1 MGLRQP
7 FFSIIIPTYGRPRK
21 LATCLQ
27 SLTRLDYPRD
37 RFGVIV
43 VDDGSETP
51 LESVIAPFRKQLD
64 LMLLMQAN
72 SGPAAAR
79 NTGAAHAK
87 GEFLAFTDDDCT
99 PASDWLQTLAV
110 RLAGM
115 PDCAIGGRTVNALPD
130 NLYSTASQ
138 MLVDYLYEYYNADPN
153 QARFLTSNNLA
164 VSAGLFQE
172 MGGFETTFP
181 LAAGE
186 DRELCDRWL
195 NHGLRM
201 TYAPE
206 ALVYHAHTLTFH
218 TFWKQH
224 FNYGRGASCF
234 HRLRA
239 RRGQGRV
246 RLEPLSFYMNL
257 LRHPLSRK
265 QGWRAGLLAALLVV
279 SQGANAAGFVWEGV
293 KPRRWIDDR
302 DKLPLHGSYQHVGR
316 AAKRS

>member
-1 MGLRQP
+1 MATQAA
-7 FFSIIIPTYGRPRK
+7 FFSVIIPTRNRPAR
-21 LATCLQ
+21 LAECLAA
-27 SLTRLDYPRD
+27 LARLHYPRD
-37 RFGVIV
+37 RFEVIV

-51 LESVIAPFRKQLD
+51 PEAVVAAFGDRLD
-64 LMLLMQAN
+64 VKLLTELHA
-72 SGPAAAR
+72 GPAAAR

-206 ALVYHAHTLTFH
+206 ALVYHAHTHTFH

-265 QGWRAGLLAALLVV
+265 QSWRAGLLAALLVV

-302 DKLPLHGSYQHVGR
+302 DILPLHGSYQHVGR